1 VYPEG
6 GETKMAEGQAARR
19 ATSNDQFF
27 TRLGQAMNRSLVEM
41 TEDGFVYRVDMR
53 LRPFGDGGSL
63 AISFSGME
71 HYYEIHGRAW
81 ERYALVKGRVIA
93 GDLEEAATLFDILRP
108 FVYRRYVDFTAM
120 DSLRELKQMIAAQ
133 VKKKGMEDNIKLG
146 RGGIREIE
154 FIAQAFQLIHGG
166 RDKALQTRSLL
177 PTLDLL
183 VERNFLDEAAYSLLK
198 NAYKFL
204 RRAEN
209 RLQMWR
215 DEQTHDLP
223 ASAEQQLILAQSMG
237 YDDYDAFLTVLN
249 QHREAVQMQFDW
261 VFAEEDACEEA
272 DSLSDLWLGDVD
284 DLNLVMEYGV
294 SETEAKAFL
303 HPLQMFKAGRIVQT
317 LEKEGVDRLNAV
329 MPLLLREILN
339 AKHSTLCFERVLA
352 VIESIAK
359 RSVYLVLLKENVG
372 ALQRLIELCHVS
384 AWLADMLVKYP
395 ALLDQLLDEEM
406 LYSPLEA
413 SALQH
418 ESQVILQAAQL
429 DEEEFMNALRQWRH
443 AQVFKVAA
451 ADVTGNVPVT
461 EVSNYLTW
469 IAEAVL
475 ACVVEFAW
483 QLMQQKNG
491 LPGGMTQGNK
501 RNPFMVLG
509 YGKLGGIELGYGS
522 DLDVVFVYEGVKS
535 SDQAISPAGKA
546 LDNSMYFIRMGQKV
560 ISLMTTVMP
569 SGILYEVDTRLRPNG
584 ASGMMVV
591 DFEGYQNYL
600 KNKAWVWE
608 HQAFVRVRVV
618 TGDAQSIEHFNRFK
632 ASFLQQ
638 KRDVNVIRKEVV
650 EMRQKMMDELDKS
663 SETIFDLKQGRG
675 GIVDIEF
682 MMQFLVLSYAHVYPA
697 LCQYSD
703 NLRILEAAASTQLLT
718 QKETDDL
725 LDAYK
730 TYRSKYHRV
739 ALQNEKP
746 LVSSDCYLPQR
757 EAVQRVWIKLM
768 ERGKE

>member
-1 VYPEG
+1 
-6 GETKMAEGQAARR
+6 
-19 ATSNDQFF
+19 
-27 TRLGQAMNRSLVEM
+27 
-41 TEDGFVYRVDMR
+41 
-53 LRPFGDGGSL
+53 
-63 AISFSGME
+63 
-71 HYYEIHGRAW
+71 
-81 ERYALVKGRVIA
+81 
-93 GDLEEAATLFDILRP
+93 
-108 FVYRRYVDFTAM
+108 
-120 DSLRELKQMIAAQ
+120 
-133 VKKKGMEDNIKLG
+133 
-146 RGGIREIE
+146 
-154 FIAQAFQLIHGG
+154 
-166 RDKALQTRSLL
+166 
-177 PTLDLL
+177 
-183 VERNFLDEAAYSLLK
+183 
-198 NAYKFL
+198 
-204 RRAEN
+204 
-209 RLQMWR
+209 
-215 DEQTHDLP
+215 
-223 ASAEQQLILAQSMG
+223 
-237 YDDYDAFLTVLN
+237 
-249 QHREAVQMQFDW
+249 
-261 VFAEEDACEEA
+261 
-272 DSLSDLWLGDVD
+272 LS
-284 DLNLVMEYGV
+284 
-294 SETEAKAFL
+294 
-303 HPLQMFKAGRIVQT
+303 
-317 LEKEGVDRLNAV
+317 
-329 MPLLLREILN
+329 
-339 AKHSTLCFERVLA
+339 

-359 RSVYLVLLKENVG
+359 RSVYLVLLKENVE

-569 SGILYEVDTRLRPNG
+569 AGILYEVDTRLRPNG

-608 HQAFVRVRVV
+608 HQAFVRVRAV